1 MILVLVGVV
10 LLGSSP
16 RVRGTVG
23 LQCHAYATTR
33 FIPARAGNGWKCVLL
48 ACLSTVHP
56 RACGERFRLKLGIYH
71 ATGSSPRVRG
81 TGCCTRLPFARIR
94 FIPARAGNGGYADS
108 DIDDTS
114 VHPRACGERQPNSR
128 QRLQQLGSSPRVR
141 GTAATGLP
149 VAQVPRFIPAR
160 AGNGRRCFHSVSRG
174 AVHPRACGERNGS
187 GTTSSSN
194 YGSSPRVRGTV
205 PCQVVLWSC
214 QRFIPARAGNGRIE
228 IAHIGGLSVHP
239 RACGEREVCPSV

>member
-56 RACGERFRLKLGIYH
+56 RACGERFRLKLGIYD

-81 TGCCTRLPFARIR
+81 TGVNAFCWRVCRR
-94 FIPARAGNGGYADS
+94 FIPARAGNGF
-108 DIDDTS
+108 
-114 VHPRACGERQPNSR
+114 V
-128 QRLQQLGSSPRVR
+128 
-141 GTAATGLP
+141 
-149 VAQVPRFIPAR
+149 
-160 AGNGRRCFHSVSRG
+160 
-174 AVHPRACGERNGS
+174 
-187 GTTSSSN
+187 
-194 YGSSPRVRGTV
+194 
-205 PCQVVLWSC
+205 
-214 QRFIPARAGNGRIE
+214 
-228 IAHIGGLSVHP
+228 
-239 RACGEREVCPSV
+239 

>member
-56 RACGERFRLKLGIYH
+56 RAG
-71 ATGSSPRVRG
+71 
-81 TGCCTRLPFARIR
+81 
-94 FIPARAGNGGYADS
+94 
-108 DIDDTS
+108 
-114 VHPRACGERQPNSR
+114 GERQPNSR